1 VISSIATVGNYEY
14 GFYWYFYLDGSM
26 QLEVKLTGVMSTMA
40 VDGDDGLGNA
50 AMVAPQLAAPYH
62 QHLFN
67 VRLDFDVDGTANTVY
82 EVDAVAAPEGP
93 DNPFANAFTAEAT
106 PLETEQQAQR
116 VVDPSRSRVW
126 KIVNPEVCN
135 RLGEPVGYKLVPA
148 STPTLLASPESSVG
162 RRATF
167 ATRNL
172 WVTPYRADE
181 RRAAGDYPNQHGGGD
196 GLPRWTAADRPVAD
210 TDVVVW
216 HTFGVT
222 HIPRP
227 EDWPVMPVESTG
239 FLLAPVGFF
248 DRNPA
253 LDVPP
258 SPGHC
263 DGET

>member
-1 VISSIATVGNYEY
+1 
-14 GFYWYFYLDGSM
+14 
-26 QLEVKLTGVMSTMA
+26 
-40 VDGDDGLGNA
+40 
-50 AMVAPQLAAPYH
+50 
-62 QHLFN
+62 
-67 VRLDFDVDGTANTVY
+67 
-82 EVDAVAAPEGP
+82 VDAA
-93 DNPFANAFTAEAT
+93 
-106 PLETEQQAQR
+106 
-116 VVDPSRSRVW
+116 RSRVW
-126 KIVNPEVCN
+126 KIVNPEVRN
-135 RLGEPVGYKLVPA
+135 RVGEPVGYKLVPA
-148 STPTLLASPESSVG
+148 STPTLLAHPDSSVG

-181 RRAAGDYPNQHGGGD
+181 RRAAGDYPNQHAGGD
-196 GLPRWTAADRPVAD
+196 GLPRWTAADRPIAD

-227 EDWPVMPVESTG
+227 EDWPVMPVESSG

-258 SPGHC
+258 SPEHC
-263 DGET
+263 DDGGT